1 MPNKLYNILVPV
13 DFTIKNK
20 WAIAKAIEIANQ
32 MDCNI
37 HLVNVVHTVIMPGLP
52 VRTSLFTPYESFAE
66 RMNNYERL
74 KELAAIYSNQLCG
87 NGKIEIS
94 ILEGDAGNT
103 LAEYISKYD
112 MDMVVLGMSRINLVQ
127 RVMSSVSISRLARK
141 TNVPV
146 LAVGASGLICHFK
159 KISAG
164 CDRSGP
170 RR

>member
-37 HLVNVVHTVIMPGLP
+37 HLVNVVHTVIMPGFPL
-52 VRTSLFTPYESFAE
+52 RTSLFTPYESFAE

-87 NGKIEIS
+87 NGKI
-94 ILEGDAGNT
+94 
-103 LAEYISKYD
+103 
-112 MDMVVLGMSRINLVQ
+112 
-127 RVMSSVSISRLARK
+127 
-141 TNVPV
+141 
-146 LAVGASGLICHFK
+146 
-159 KISAG
+159 
-164 CDRSGP
+164 
-170 RR
+170 